1 MEDTRSSI
9 LIVDD
14 DQHIVDLVEEFLSGS
29 GYECIGFVNPRDA
42 IAHLENHTFDLVIT
56 DMKMGAVSGM
66 DVLRAAH
73 NTDPSGTMVIMMTS
87 YPTVEDAIEAMRS
100 GVDNYILKPFS
111 LDALEHVV
119 KLSLERQHLARENV
133 NLKESLALYRASE
146 ALEAPLEGLS
156 CSGGMPP
163 RIRRWPLTIHGK

>member
-1 MEDTRSSI
+1 MEDTPSSI

-66 DVLRAAH
+66 DVLRAAQ

-87 YPTVEDAIEAMRS
+87 YPTVEDAMMS
-100 GVDNYILKPFS
+100 QDPQVDKTIC
-111 LDALEHVV
+111 
-119 KLSLERQHLARENV
+119 V
-133 NLKESLALYRASE
+133 NFF
-146 ALEAPLEGLS
+146 
-156 CSGGMPP
+156 
-163 RIRRWPLTIHGK
+163 RRR